1 MLWPY
6 TSVYPA
12 HAQSLGCVWLCD
24 PMDCSPPGFSIHRTF
39 QARIWSGSPFPS
51 PGDLPDPAIK
61 LASPALADRFFIL
74 SHLGSPCFCVYE
86 TIFYDNVYVEKTI
99 IMRWPVTL
107 FHLFKCWL
115 QPTKLISRP
124 SIGQFEKHCSREIDL
139 DNSIIEDNKM
149 NKLVREV
156 RSKESLSFN
165 LYFLPSSSVVSPHLF
180 YSLIFHKHLILS
192 SPISTAYQLI

>member
-39 QARIWSGSPFPS
+39 QARIWTGSPFPS

-107 FHLFKCWL
+107 FRLFKCWL
-115 QPTKLISRP
+115 WPSTLISWP
-124 SIGQFEKHCSREIDL
+124 HKIVLSDGTLWVWKCFVSVL
-139 DNSIIEDNKM
+139 SIIVP
-149 NKLVREV
+149 LVTCGHQALEMWLVWLRNWV
-156 RSKESLSFN
+156 
-165 LYFLPSSSVVSPHLF
+165 
-180 YSLIFHKHLILS
+180 FHFHIG
-192 SPISTAYQLI
+192 